1 MSTEDLTD
9 KEPCVID
16 IGLGIKPDPSYI
28 ASYIASKR
36 KQCGL
41 SQTQL
46 AELVGVSRNTIK
58 NFETQK
64 TNISDNDWLKIIL
77 IFNEHP
83 RFRLAP
89 R

>member
-1 MSTEDLTD
+1 MSINHEDD
-9 KEPCVID
+9 NAPCFID
-16 IGLGIKPDPSYI
+16 VGLGIKPEDSYI
-28 ASYIASKR
+28 ASYIASRRKR
-36 KQCGL
+36 CGL
-41 SQTQL
+41 SQKQL

-64 TNISDNDWLKIIL
+64 SSISTNDWLKIIL

-83 RFRLAP
+83 RFKLTP